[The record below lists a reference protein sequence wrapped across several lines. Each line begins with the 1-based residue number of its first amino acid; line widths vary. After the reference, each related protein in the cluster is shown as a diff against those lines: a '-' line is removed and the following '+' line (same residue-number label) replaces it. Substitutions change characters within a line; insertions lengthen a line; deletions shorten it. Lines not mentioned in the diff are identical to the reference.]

1 MRRFWESRGS
11 ARRRNYGKPLT
22 RKPAT
27 DLIQDILSP
36 LPGSSMGPLKWE
48 TGGTMTDHSAPGGR
62 CRRSIAAGLLLVAAL
77 GLCSGQTAAAGAEAI
92 EVQGNRRIDAETVRS
107 YFHPA
112 SDGRFDEAARD
123 AALKALLATGLF
135 NNVTIQRAGDR
146 LVVHLTEAP
155 VLDRVAFEGNKKI
168 KDKDLEA
175 IVESKPRGTL
185 QRAVV
190 QSDVGRIMEA
200 YRHAGRDDVG
210 VVPQI
215 IDRGS
220 DRVDL
225 VYVVTEGAKT
235 TVRQI
240 NFEGNRAFGKRQLA
254 AVIKTSAT
262 NMLSFLTGGDDYDPD
277 RIAAD
282 REQLRLY
289 YRSKGY
295 ADASVTSA
303 KAEYDPALHGYTLT
317 FSIDEGELYHF
328 GDVSIVGNVPGL
340 DTEKLRPLL
349 VARSGTV
356 FNGNALDKTDEVLAI
371 ELSKLGFPFAQAVP
385 RTTRDA
391 TAKRINVAFTIDQ
404 GPRTYVERIDIHG
417 NTRTR
422 GYVIRREFDIAEGDA
437 YNKALIDRAERRLK
451 NLNYFKTVKITRLP
465 GSAPDRVVLDV
476 EVADQSTGEFTISG
490 GYSTTDGLLAEV
502 KVGDRNFLGGGQAV
516 SASVTYGQY
525 ARGIDLSAS
534 EPYFLGTRV
543 SAGIELYGKQN
554 ISSPYQSYGSDIY
567 GATMQLGT
575 PLTEQ
580 LGVQYRYS
588 IYNQNITLD
597 PATLTALPSL
607 PIQQAA
613 LAGPQWVSSIG
624 DTVTYSTLD
633 NNKSPTSGF
642 NSQLKQ
648 DLAGLGG
655 DVKFM
660 RTTEDLRYY
669 QPINDDVVSLVRA
682 QGGYIT
688 GWGGQQVPLIN
699 SFFGGPTMV
708 RGFAPYGFGPRDLT
722 PGTTMD
728 NVGGTMY
735 WASTLELQSAIPG
748 VPQEYGLR
756 ASAFVDAGSVFNYGG
771 PTVFPGSAQSLQV
784 ANSNTIRSSVGM
796 GLTWASPFGALTVN
810 YAVPLT
816 KAAYDVVQPLNITAG
831 GF

>member
-1 MRRFWESRGS
+1 
-11 ARRRNYGKPLT
+11 
-22 RKPAT
+22 
-27 DLIQDILSP
+27 
-36 LPGSSMGPLKWE
+36 
-48 TGGTMTDHSAPGGR
+48 MTDFRAPGGR
-62 CRRSIAAGLLLVAAL
+62 RRRWVVAGSLLAAAL
-77 GLCSGQTAAAGAEAI
+77 GFSFAQAAAAETI

-107 YFHPA
+107 YFHA
-112 SDGRFDEAARD
+112 TADGRFDAAARD
-123 AALKALLATGLF
+123 AALKALVETGLF
-135 NNVTIQRAGDR
+135 DQVTIDRVGDR
-146 LVVHLTEAP
+146 LVVHLAEAR

-168 KDKDLEA
+168 KDKELEA
-175 IVESKPRGTL
+175 VVQSKPRGTL

-190 QSDVGRIMEA
+190 QADAARIMEA
-200 YRHAGRDDVG
+200 YRHAGRNNVG
-210 VVPQI
+210 VAPQI
-215 IDRGS
+215 IDRGN

-225 VYVVTEGAKT
+225 VYVVTESAKT

-240 NFEGNRAFGKRQLA
+240 NFAGNQVFGKRQLA

-303 KAEYDPALHGYTLT
+303 KAEYDPAIHGFTLT
-317 FSIDEGELYHF
+317 FTIDEGERYHF
-328 GDVSIVGNVPGL
+328 GDINIVCNVPGL
-340 DTEKLRPLL
+340 DGEKLRRLV
-349 VARSGTV
+349 VARQGAV
-356 FNGNALDKTDEVLAI
+356 FDGNALDKSDEILAI
-371 ELSKLGFPFAQAVP
+371 ELAKLGFPFAQATP
-385 RTTRDA
+385 RTIRDA
-391 TAKRINVAFTIDQ
+391 AARRIDVAFTVDQ
-404 GPRTYVERIDIHG
+404 GPRTYVERINIHG

-437 YNKALIDRAERRLK
+437 YNKSLIDRAERRLK
-451 NLNYFKTVKITRLP
+451 NLNFFKTVKISRLP
-465 GSAPDRVVLDV
+465 GSAADRVVLDV
-476 EVADQSTGEFTISG
+476 EVAEQSTGDFNIAG

-502 KVGDRNFLGGGQAV
+502 KVSDRNFLGTGKAV
-516 SASVTYGQY
+516 AASVTYGQY

-543 SAGIELYGKQN
+543 SAGIELYGRQN
-554 ISSPYQSYGSDIY
+554 DTSPYQSYGSTIY
-567 GATMQLGT
+567 GGTLQLGT
-575 PLTEQ
+575 PITEQ

-588 IYNQNITLD
+588 LYNQDVTLN
-597 PATLTALPSL
+597 PASLTAAPSL

-613 LAGPQWVSSIG
+613 LAGPQWVSAVGS
-624 DTVTYSTLD
+624 TVTYSTLD

-655 DVKFM
+655 DVKFL

-669 QPINDDVVSLVRA
+669 HPITDDVVSLVRA
-682 QGGYIT
+682 QGGYVT
-688 GWGGQQVPLIN
+688 GWGGQQVPLLN

-708 RGFAPYGFGPRDLT
+708 RGFAPNGFGPRDLT

-728 NVGGTMY
+728 NVGGSMY
-735 WASTLELQSAIPG
+735 WATTAELQSNIPG
-748 VPQEYGLR
+748 VPQEYGLK
-756 ASAFVDAGSVFNYGG
+756 ATAFVDAGSVFRYSG
-771 PTVFPGSAQSLQV
+771 PTAFPGSAQSLQV
-784 ANSNTIRSSVGM
+784 ANSNVVRSSVGA
-796 GLTWASPFGALTVN
+796 GLTWASPFGNLTVD

-816 KAAYDVVQPLNITAG
+816 KAAYDVVQPLRFSAG